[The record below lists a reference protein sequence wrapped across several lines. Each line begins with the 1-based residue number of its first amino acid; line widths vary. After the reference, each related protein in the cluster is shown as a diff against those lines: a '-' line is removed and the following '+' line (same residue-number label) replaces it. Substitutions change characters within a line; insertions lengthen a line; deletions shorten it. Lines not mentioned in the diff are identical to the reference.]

1 MTVQIANTVSM
12 TVTYSSR
19 QSSGAASESFES
31 FLETGGLK
39 STDVQRT
46 ESQSSVSE
54 KQKGGEID
62 AQETAG
68 KTSAN
73 AAEDEMTSGNVKETV
88 DSTETD
94 VTVTN
99 QEVTEVELP
108 EEKELT
114 EDILAEILSV
124 LNEFVSVLQNELQ
137 ITEQQ
142 LSDVA
147 GEIQFGLTDFFDA
160 DRMKELFLHV
170 NQVEASE
177 LLTDEN
183 LYKSL
188 ELLQNT
194 LSEVLENSELYQLLQ
209 QDGFEPE
216 QFDMSAFASQISEFA
231 LEKAMP
237 EAIVETVE
245 TVETVIEFDNEWL
258 KLDNAGSETV
268 QTSATGTG
276 ANMVDVISEKE
287 GGTDGDT
294 MNQSFD
300 SERGQEQAGLF
311 LQKLVSAAVKESA
324 TESIQNVSAGFE
336 LYDIASQIIDQVK
349 LQIRPDNAKMEIQ
362 LNPEHLGKVEL
373 EVSSKNG
380 ELSARLNVQNDLVK
394 EAVESQMQILR
405 DTLEAQGLKVEN
417 IEVTVAEFGFRFQDE
432 QGSAEQFQ
440 QEQHR
445 RNSLQFD
452 ETDSEEQSFSDV
464 SEVMKELN
472 GNSVDYVA

>member
-1 MTVQIANTVSM
+1 MTVQIANAVSM
-12 TVTYSSR
+12 TFSCNSR
-19 QSSGAASESFES
+19 QSCGVASESFES
-31 FLETGGLK
+31 FLETGNPK

-46 ESQSSVSE
+46 EPQAPVSE
-54 KQKGGEID
+54 KQSEKTVDKQEIVSENSTD
-62 AQETAG
+62 VPKSES
-68 KTSAN
+68 TSS
-73 AAEDEMTSGNVKETV
+73 EESIGSKET
-88 DSTETD
+88 DAAL
-94 VTVTN
+94 TN
-99 QEVTEVELP
+99 PEIADVELP

-114 EDILAEILSV
+114 EDILAEILSI

-147 GEIQFGLTDFFDA
+147 AEIQFGLTDFFDA

-170 NQVEASE
+170 NHVEASE
-177 LLTDEN
+177 LLTDES

-188 ELLQNT
+188 EQLQST
-194 LSEVLENSELYQLLQ
+194 LSEALENSELYQLLQ
-209 QDGFEPE
+209 QEGFEPE
-216 QFDMSAFASQISEFA
+216 QFDVSAFVTQISEFVF
-231 LEKAMP
+231 EKAMP
-237 EAIVETVE
+237 EDVVETVE
-245 TVETVIEFDNEWL
+245 TIETVIEFDNEWL
-258 KLDNAGSETV
+258 KPDNAGQKIIQV
-268 QTSATGTG
+268 SATEDGT
-276 ANMVDVISEKE
+276 NTVDVISENE
-287 GGTDGDT
+287 SGTDGDM
-294 MNQSFD
+294 MNQFS
-300 SERGQEQAGLF
+300 SPERGQEQAGLF
-311 LQKLVSAAVKESA
+311 LQKLVSAVKETV
-324 TESIQNVSAGFE
+324 TESIQSASTGFE
-336 LYDIASQIIDQVK
+336 LYDIASQIIEQVK

-373 EVSSKNG
+373 EVSTKNG
-380 ELSARLNVQNDLVK
+380 ELSARLNVQNDQVK
-394 EAVESQMQILR
+394 EAVESQMQVLR

-432 QGSAEQFQ
+432 QGNAQQFQ

>member
-1 MTVQIANTVSM
+1 MTVQSINMVSV
-12 TVTYSSR
+12 TYTYSSR
-19 QSSGAASESFES
+19 QSSGATSESFES
-31 FLETGGLK
+31 FLETGSTKSTEVQKNEPHTVLSKEETTGNQESVNEN
-39 STDVQRT
+39 STDVAKGEPT
-46 ESQSSVSE
+46 SCKVKDNIENNATDATATSQE
-54 KQKGGEID
+54 GTG
-62 AQETAG
+62 
-68 KTSAN
+68 
-73 AAEDEMTSGNVKETV
+73 
-88 DSTETD
+88 
-94 VTVTN
+94 
-99 QEVTEVELP
+99 VELP
-108 EEKELT
+108 QEKELT

-137 ITEQQ
+137 ISEQQ

-147 GEIQFGLTDFFDA
+147 DEIQFGLTDFFDA

-170 NQVEASE
+170 NQVDASE

-188 ELLQNT
+188 EQLQNN

-209 QDGFEPE
+209 QEGFAPE
-216 QFDMSAFASQISEFA
+216 QFEVSVYTTQISEFVI
-231 LEKAMP
+231 ENTIP
-237 EAIVETVE
+237 EDI
-245 TVETVIEFDNEWL
+245 VETVIEFNNEWF
-258 KLDNAGSETV
+258 KSDNASSEMIQTSETDAG
-268 QTSATGTG
+268 TSTVTAT
-276 ANMVDVISEKE
+276 SENE
-287 GGTDGDT
+287 GRTDDDM

-311 LQKLVSAAVKESA
+311 LQKLVSAVKETVS
-324 TESIQNVSAGFE
+324 ENIQKTAAGFE

-362 LNPEHLGKVEL
+362 LTPEHLGKVEL

-380 ELSARLNVQNDLVK
+380 ELSAKLNVQNDQVK
-394 EAVESQMQILR
+394 EAVESQMQVLR

-452 ETDSEEQSFSDV
+452 ENDNEEHSFSDV

>member
-39 STDVQRT
+39 STDVQIT
-46 ESQSSVSE
+46 ESQPSVSE

-73 AAEDEMTSGNVKETV
+73 AAKDEMTSGNVKETV

-99 QEVTEVELP
+99 LEVTEVELP

-160 DRMKELFLHV
+160 DRMKELFLYV

-245 TVETVIEFDNEWL
+245 TVIEFDNEWL

-268 QTSATGTG
+268 QTSVTGTG

-287 GGTDGDT
+287 GGTDSDT

-380 ELSARLNVQNDLVK
+380 ELSARLNVQNDQVK

>member
-73 AAEDEMTSGNVKETV
+73 AAKDEMTSGKVKETV

-99 QEVTEVELP
+99 PEVTEAELP

-137 ITEQQ
+137 MTEQQ

-188 ELLQNT
+188 EQLQNT

-209 QDGFEPE
+209 QEGFEPE
-216 QFDMSAFASQISEFA
+216 QFDMSAFESQISEFV
-231 LEKAMP
+231 LEKTTP
-237 EAIVETVE
+237 EAIVETI
-245 TVETVIEFDNEWL
+245 ETVIEFDNEWL
-258 KLDNAGSETV
+258 KLDNAGSETA
-268 QTSATGTG
+268 QTSATDAG
-276 ANMVDVISEKE
+276 ANTVDVISEKE

-324 TESIQNVSAGFE
+324 TENIQNVSAGFE

-380 ELSARLNVQNDLVK
+380 ELSARLNVQNDQVK

-417 IEVTVAEFGFRFQDE
+417 IEVTVAEFGFHFQDE

-440 QEQHR
+440 QEQNR

>member
-12 TVTYSSR
+12 TFTYSSR

-31 FLETGGLK
+31 FLETGGVK
-39 STDVQRT
+39 STDVERT
-46 ESQSSVSE
+46 EPQTSVSE
-54 KQKGGEID
+54 KQKEKGID
-62 AQETAG
+62 AQAT
-68 KTSAN
+68 TPAN
-73 AAEDEMTSGNVKETV
+73 AAKDEMTSGKVKETV

-99 QEVTEVELP
+99 QEVTDAALP

-137 ITEQQ
+137 MTEQQ

-170 NQVEASE
+170 NHVEASE

-188 ELLQNT
+188 EQLQNT

-209 QDGFEPE
+209 QEGFEPE
-216 QFDMSAFASQISEFA
+216 QFDMSAFASQISEFV
-231 LEKAMP
+231 LEKTTP
-237 EAIVETVE
+237 EAIVE

-268 QTSATGTG
+268 QTSATDAG
-276 ANMVDVISEKE
+276 ANTVDVISEKE

-294 MNQSFD
+294 MNH
-300 SERGQEQAGLF
+300 SEQGQEQAGLF

-324 TESIQNVSAGFE
+324 TEGIQNVSAGFE

-349 LQIRPDNAKMEIQ
+349 LQIRPNNAKMEIQ

-380 ELSARLNVQNDLVK
+380 ELSARLNVQNDQVK
-394 EAVESQMQILR
+394 EAVESQIQVLR
-405 DTLEAQGLKVEN
+405 DTLEAQGLKVDN

-440 QEQHR
+440 QEQRR
-445 RNSLQFD
+445 RNSFQFD
-452 ETDSEEQSFSDV
+452 ENDNEDQSFSDV

>member
-12 TVTYSSR
+12 TVTYCSR

-31 FLETGGLK
+31 FLETGGAK

-46 ESQSSVSE
+46 EPQTSGSE
-54 KQKGGEID
+54 KQKGKGID
-62 AQETAG
+62 AQAT
-68 KTSAN
+68 TPAN
-73 AAEDEMTSGNVKETV
+73 ATKDEMTSGKVKETV

-94 VTVTN
+94 ATVTN
-99 QEVTEVELP
+99 QEVTDAALT

-124 LNEFVSVLQNELQ
+124 LNEFVSVLQSELQ

-142 LSDVA
+142 LSDVT

-194 LSEVLENSELYQLLQ
+194 LTEVLENSELYQLLQ
-209 QDGFEPE
+209 QEGFEPE
-216 QFDMSAFASQISEFA
+216 QFDMSAFTSQISEFV
-231 LEKAMP
+231 LEKTTP
-237 EAIVETVE
+237 EAIVE

-268 QTSATGTG
+268 LTSATDAG
-276 ANMVDVISEKE
+276 ANTVDVISEKE

-294 MNQSFD
+294 MNH
-300 SERGQEQAGLF
+300 SEQGQEQASLF
-311 LQKLVSAAVKESA
+311 LQKLVSSAVKESA

-380 ELSARLNVQNDLVK
+380 ELSARLNVQNDQVK
-394 EAVESQMQILR
+394 EAVESQMQVLR

-440 QEQHR
+440 QEQRR
-445 RNSLQFD
+445 RNSFQFD
-452 ETDSEEQSFSDV
+452 ENDNEEQSFSDV